1 MTIQCPNCGT
11 KNPDTKKFCGE
22 CGTQLS
28 SLKDIGPT
36 QTAET
41 PKQELTTGV
50 TFADRYQIIEG
61 LGQGGMGR
69 VYKALDK
76 ETQEKIALKLIK
88 SEIASDQKTVG
99 AVSERTDISPQD
111 ISPPCLPHV

>member
-28 SLKDIGPT
+28 
-36 QTAET
+36 
-41 PKQELTTGV
+41 ELTTGV

-76 ETQEKIALKLIK
+76 ETQ
-88 SEIASDQKTVG
+88 
-99 AVSERTDISPQD
+99 
-111 ISPPCLPHV
+111 